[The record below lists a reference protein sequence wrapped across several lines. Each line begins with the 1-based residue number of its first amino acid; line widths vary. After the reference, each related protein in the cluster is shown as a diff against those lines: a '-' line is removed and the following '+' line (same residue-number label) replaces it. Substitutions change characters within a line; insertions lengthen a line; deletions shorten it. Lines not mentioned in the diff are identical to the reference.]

1 MTTTHR
7 FTHIVT
13 FTNGREPMALTG
25 AEAVST
31 RRSQRNGDRPD
42 VDRIYTRAHVER
54 EYAHADGSVTYWWK
68 RLRLEGVRCNWRG
81 QDYSCAMHE
90 AAWERMEKWERL
102 LNVLDRAETNHMVDE
117 WFGKQS
123 AEVK

>member
-13 FTNGREPMALTG
+13 YNDGAEPMALTG

-31 RRSQRNGDRPD
+31 RRSQRNGERPD

-54 EYAHADGSVTYWWK
+54 EYGSADGSVTYWWK
-68 RLRLEGVRCNWRG
+68 KARLECVRYNWRAE
-81 QDYSCAMHE
+81 DHAVAMH
-90 AAWERMEKWERL
+90 AQAWQRMEKWERL
-102 LNVLDRAETNHMVDE
+102 VNVLDRAEQN
-117 WFGKQS
+117 
-123 AEVK
+123 VKVA